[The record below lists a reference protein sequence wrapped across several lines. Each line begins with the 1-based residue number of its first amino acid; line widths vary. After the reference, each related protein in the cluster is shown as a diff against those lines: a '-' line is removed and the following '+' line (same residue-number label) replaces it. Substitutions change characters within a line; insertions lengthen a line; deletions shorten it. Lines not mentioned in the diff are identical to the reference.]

1 MKKKKNQSGKSI
13 EMGWAPTVLN
23 ILFFYVDYL

>member
-13 EMGWAPTVLN
+13 EMGWGPTVLN
-23 ILFFYVDYL
+23 ILFYVDYL